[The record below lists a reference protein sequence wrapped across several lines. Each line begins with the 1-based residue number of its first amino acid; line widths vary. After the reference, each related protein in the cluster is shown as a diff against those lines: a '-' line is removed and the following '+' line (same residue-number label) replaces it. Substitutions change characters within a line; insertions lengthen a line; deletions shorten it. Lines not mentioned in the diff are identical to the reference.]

1 MRLALFDLDGTLTR
15 EDTYRQYVVRLLL
28 EHPARWP
35 RALGMPVLL
44 AAYVFRILDRGGVKG
59 AILRLLFGGM
69 SRTTIAEFNARFAAS
84 VVQKGMFA
92 EALAAFRGHLAAGDH
107 VVVLSASPDLY
118 VTDIGRLLGAHE
130 TICTEVRWN
139 GDRLD
144 GRLAGPNRRDH
155 EKARVLATLRAAHPG
170 LPVIA
175 YGNSAPDLMHMA
187 LCEEAVFVNPDGKL
201 AAVMPTRWPNMRPVR
216 WR

>member
-1 MRLALFDLDGTLTR
+1 MRLAVFDLDGTLTR
-15 EDTYRQYVVRLLL
+15 EDTYREYVIKLLL

-44 AAYVFRILDRGGVKG
+44 AAYVLKFLDRGGVKG

-69 SRTTIAEFNARFAAS
+69 SRATIAEFNTRFAAS
-84 VVQKGMFA
+84 VVQTGMFA
-92 EALAAFRGHLAAGDH
+92 EALSAFRGHLAAGDY

-130 TICTEVRWN
+130 TISTAVRWN
-139 GDRLD
+139 GDLLD

-175 YGNSAPDLMHMA
+175 YGNSAPDLVHMA
-187 LCEEAVFVNPDGKL
+187 LCEESVFVNAGGKL
-201 AAVMPTRWPNMRPVR
+201 AAIMPARWPNMRPVR

>member
-1 MRLALFDLDGTLTR
+1 LRLAVFDLDGTLTR
-15 EDTYRQYVVRLLL
+15 EDTYRQYVIRLLL

-35 RALGMPVLL
+35 RVVGLPLLLLG
-44 AAYVFRILDRGGVKG
+44 YVFGILDRGSVKG
-59 AILRLLFGGM
+59 AILRLLFSGM
-69 SRTTIAEFNARFAAS
+69 SRATIAEFNARFAAS
-84 VVQKGMFA
+84 VVQNGMFA

-130 TICTEVRWN
+130 TISTAIRWH
-139 GDRLD
+139 GDLLD

-175 YGNSAPDLMHMA
+175 YGNSAPDLVHMA
-187 LCEEAVFVNPDGKL
+187 LCEESVFVNAGGKL
-201 AAVMPTRWPNMRPVR
+201 AAIMSTRWPNMRPVR